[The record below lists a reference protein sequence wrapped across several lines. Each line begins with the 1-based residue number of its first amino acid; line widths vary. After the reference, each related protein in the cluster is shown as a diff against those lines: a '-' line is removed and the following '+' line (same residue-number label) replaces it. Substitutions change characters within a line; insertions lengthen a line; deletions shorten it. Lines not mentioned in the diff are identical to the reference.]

1 VTVQVVTTGVAEGV
15 GLTMLADSVDRGVI
29 GVVAVVAGLVGV
41 DASGVSSDDADGL
54 LAVGVCVCASGVAV
68 DVAVAALSLSTT
80 WGDERMF
87 VEVPSSKAATA
98 RHTTRLVTAVAR
110 SHDAAATSAIR
121 LRDLFPTGQS

>member
-1 VTVQVVTTGVAEGV
+1 MTVQVVTTGVAEGV
-15 GLTMLADSVDRGVI
+15 GLTMLADSVDRGVV
-29 GVVAVVAGLVGV
+29 GVVAVVAALVGADV
-41 DASGVSSDDADGL
+41 ADASSDGSLEALVAGVGL
-54 LAVGVCVCASGVAV
+54 WTTGVGV

-80 WGDERMF
+80 CGTERMF

-121 LRDLFPTGQS
+121 LRDLFSTGQS